1 VPVFKKSSPLGRL
14 GSGSRVV
21 GRLRSGVWVSASFQ
35 IFPLTAGREIV
46 RAGKMSRWE
55 YVRGGKC
62 PGGNVPQPATKDA
75 WPPDD

>member
-35 IFPLTAGREIV
+35 KVLAFGSV
-46 RAGKMSRWE
+46 R
-55 YVRGGKC
+55 VRITRRGSVKVRSVG
-62 PGGNVPQPATKDA
+62 
-75 WPPDD
+75 